1 MGKFLQRLN
10 LQVAMAVLITPLIA
24 GCFTDYDKPWVIE
37 ANGATI
43 EFPIH
48 GRIVAKTV
56 RNSIHGR
63 LTKEQTE
70 TLASAMP
77 VVTDAVLF
85 TQFENRYDRLKDKFS
100 GAEATFFYRFLADR
114 AIADRRG
121 GFRIINEWD
130 ITSTGIA
137 FTLVKSMVNDM
148 DDGYGGEEKYYHV
161 KIRYFFVAN
170 DQGEWIFAK
179 NEFIGFA
186 PGDG

>member
-1 MGKFLQRLN
+1 MGNFLKRLN

-114 AIADRRG
+114 AIADRKG
-121 GFRIINEWD
+121 GFNIIKDWEIKPN
-130 ITSTGIA
+130 SIA
-137 FTLVKSMVNDM
+137 FTLYKSMRNES
-148 DDGYGGEEKYYHV
+148 DDGYWGGNEDYDIKFRYY
-161 KIRYFFVAN
+161 FVNN
-170 DQGEWIFAK
+170 DRSEWKFVK
-179 NEFIGFA
+179 NEFIGFIHES
-186 PGDG
+186 

>member
-1 MGKFLQRLN
+1 MGNFLQRLN

-43 EFPIH
+43 EFPTH
-48 GRIVAKTV
+48 GRWWGKNI
-56 RNSIHGR
+56 RNNINGR

-77 VVTDAVLF
+77 VITDAVLF
-85 TQFENRYDRLKDKFS
+85 TLFENWFDRLKDKFS
-100 GAEATFFYRFLADR
+100 GAEATFFYEYVIEHSITDR
-114 AIADRRG
+114 DYGLPTISDWNVTPP
-121 GFRIINEWD
+121 RIEFTYNE
-130 ITSTGIA
+130 
-137 FTLVKSMVNDM
+137 SMLNDM

-161 KIRYFFVAN
+161 KIRYSFVAN
-170 DQGEWIFAK
+170 DQGEWLFAK

>member
-1 MGKFLQRLN
+1 MGNSLQRLN
-10 LQVAMAVLITPLIA
+10 LKLAMALLITPFIA
-24 GCFTDYDKPWVIE
+24 GCLTDYDKPWVIE

-43 EFPIH
+43 EFPVYGH
-48 GRIVAKTV
+48 IVAKTV
-56 RNSIHGR
+56 RNSIHGS

-121 GFRIINEWD
+121 GFNIIKDWE
-130 ITSTGIA
+130 ITPNSIA
-137 FTLVKSMVNDM
+137 FTLSKHMRNES
-148 DDGYGGEEKYYHV
+148 DDGYWGGDEDYNI
-161 KIRYFFVAN
+161 KIRYHFIANETGDWAFV
-170 DQGEWIFAK
+170 K
-179 NEFIGFA
+179 NQFIGCSHEC
-186 PGDG
+186 